1 MRDLNKINNLNN
13 EINNNDLNVNNTI
26 LPLTSEEITVINN
39 AHYIIINNTVSPS
52 NNTTMKNFI
61 FSPLQI
67 ASHDYRDDTDG
78 TNNWISVYNDTDGS
92 VVDIDNTWTDNQ
104 EQAGLLSKGKLAD
117 LFNIY
122 INSHRNGNNNAYRYY
137 GVESNDVFKY
147 SRKVHIEGND
157 TDPAYSCRGV
167 LPIFNSNNNVKFYV
181 KIKHIGNS
189 GAGSPTGPF
198 YNLWGIGIMRKF
210 NSFDDSGSNKHVN
223 ASNTDLKNSWD
234 TSSRNLAAPYA
245 LEPQEASVGTSNSKI
260 FQSNKIMIRMVGDT
274 NLYSKDID
282 VPFYGRL
289 NASVSPA
296 NGSFTIDNLVGFSRD
311 INTSTITGILDDY
324 RVIGLGNASSVDINT
339 VTYSADEGYQI
350 NLTSGTVAGNFGDYV
365 GFTKLTGDISVN
377 NIQDGGQ
384 PTGMGYNYHKS
395 YGTDTHI
402 HRTGESMSFAD
413 WAHRGGGTTAS
424 QPAGTTPI
432 ISASMVNA
440 SNSLLVSVGGVVGF
454 EIGEASSVN
463 TDRSVPIKLITF
475 YGQKDDVDLGNGSG
489 KKVILAQKEVPELYF
504 DSDNKLH
511 TIESLNSDSLLDG
524 PWCPFVL
531 DSTGAS
537 HTTERDITL
546 EIINHKNEWN

>member
-1 MRDLNKINNLNN
+1 MGDLNKINNLKNAI
-13 EINNNDLNVNNTI
+13 INYGFNVNNNA
-26 LPLTSEEITVINN
+26 LELTQLNLVVNT
-39 AHYIIINNTVSPS
+39 AHNTIINNTVFPS

-61 FSPLQI
+61 FSSLEI
-67 ASHDYRDDTDG
+67 ASHDYKDDTDG
-78 TNNWISVYNDTDGS
+78 TNNWISVYNDTDE
-92 VVDIDNTWTDNQ
+92 VDGGNRWTDNQ
-104 EQAGLLSKGKLAD
+104 EHSGLLSAGELAD

-122 INSHRNGNNNAYRYY
+122 INYHKHGNNNAYQYY
-137 GVESNDVFKY
+137 GLESNDVFKY

-157 TDPAYSCRGV
+157 TNPAYGSRGV

-181 KIKHIGNS
+181 KIKHIGAG
-189 GAGSPTGPF
+189 GAGSPTSPF

-210 NSFDDSGSNKHVN
+210 NSFDDSGSKHVN

-234 TSSRNLAAPYA
+234 TTARNLAAPYA
-245 LEPQEASVGTSNSKI
+245 LEPQESGAGTSNSKI

-274 NLYSKDID
+274 NLYSKEID

-296 NGSFTIDNLVGFSRD
+296 NGSFTIDNLVGFSSGS
-311 INTSTITGILDDY
+311 NTSTITGILDDY

-365 GFTKLTGDISVN
+365 GFTKLIGDFTVN

-384 PTGMGYNYHKS
+384 PAGMGYNYHKS
-395 YGTDTHI
+395 YGTDAHI
-402 HRTGESMSFAD
+402 HRGGESMSFAD
-413 WAHRGGGTTAS
+413 WAHRGGGTNAS

-432 ISASMVNA
+432 ISASMTNA
-440 SNSLLVSVGGVVGF
+440 SNASLVSEGGVVGF
-454 EIGEASSVN
+454 EIDDASSVN

-475 YGQKDDVDLGNGSG
+475 YGQKDDVNLGNGSG
-489 KKVILAQKEVPELYF
+489 KKVVLAQKEIPELYF

-511 TIESLNSDSLLDG
+511 TINSLDSDSLLDG

-531 DSTGAS
+531 DGTAAS
-537 HTTERDITL
+537 HTTERDVTL
-546 EIINHKNEWN
+546 EIINHKNVWN